1 MKNTKI
7 TMKNTKI
14 TYKLGINNRTF
25 TSSSLLMV
33 EDDLIARIET
43 LRLTLESKNNIAK
56 EGESTLN
63 KGKADLGNIADKLVT
78 LSKKS
83 IGERKSMASYLEHF
97 TNFMAKADITKAE
110 ELLAKSKKTEELF
123 NKKITEESESDNSSM
138 LKLIKLM
145 KTKEK
150 IIHDAEDKVESL
162 INKSVERDISKG
174 ERDIPFQIQ
183 YLAARALRLKERKEF
198 KEEENKVFSEST
210 SKLSSMDHVIGVMET
225 EMPSYTDPE
234 D

>member
-1 MKNTKI
+1 MKNTR
-7 TMKNTKI
+7 I
-14 TYKLGINNRTF
+14 TYKLTINNRTF
-25 TSSSLLMV
+25 SCSSILRV
-33 EDDLIARIET
+33 EDDILARIEA

-56 EGESTLN
+56 EGESILN
-63 KGKADLGNIADKLVT
+63 KGKENLESIANELVT

-83 IGERKSMASYLEHF
+83 LKERRNMTTYLEHF
-97 TNFMAKADITKAE
+97 TNFMAKADKAKAE
-110 ELLAKSKKTEELF
+110 ELLAKSKKMEELF
-123 NKKITEESESDNSSM
+123 NKKIIEESESESDNSSM
-138 LKLIKLM
+138 LKLIRLM

-162 INKSVERDISKG
+162 IDKSVEKDISKG
-174 ERDIPFQIQ
+174 EHDITFQIK

-210 SKLSSMDHVIGVMET
+210 SKLSSIDHIIGVMET